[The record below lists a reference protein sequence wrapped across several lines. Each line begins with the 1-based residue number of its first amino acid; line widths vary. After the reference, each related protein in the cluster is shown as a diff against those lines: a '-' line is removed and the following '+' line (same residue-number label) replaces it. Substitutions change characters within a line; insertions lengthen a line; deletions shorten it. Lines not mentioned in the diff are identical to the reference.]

1 MIIQISYQK
10 GNKNMNKS
18 KNKTKIKTTKIT
30 KKNELRAVWSSIS
43 INFNSLHQYMLE
55 INCQVRN

>member
-18 KNKTKIKTTKIT
+18 KNKTEIKTTKIT

-43 INFNSLHQYMLE
+43 INFNSLHKYMLE
-55 INCQVRN
+55 INC

>member
-18 KNKTKIKTTKIT
+18 KNKTEIKTTKIT
-30 KKNELRAVWSSIS
+30 KKK
-43 INFNSLHQYMLE
+43 
-55 INCQVRN
+55 